1 MVQELLGKL
10 DNADLSVE
18 LKLALKALVREVELL
33 QPSLSVVQKRRT
45 QYRLARVVTEAID
58 PATDPHWWEVYL
70 RSRRQGSPRVR
81 RGRSAGRSSDPAAA
95 PAAASA
101 VGPL

>member
-33 QPSLSVVQKRRT
+33 QPSLSVVQKRRST
-45 QYRLARVVTEAID
+45 
-58 PATDPHWWEVYL
+58 
-70 RSRRQGSPRVR
+70 SCGGS
-81 RGRSAGRSSDPAAA
+81 
-95 PAAASA
+95 
-101 VGPL
+101 